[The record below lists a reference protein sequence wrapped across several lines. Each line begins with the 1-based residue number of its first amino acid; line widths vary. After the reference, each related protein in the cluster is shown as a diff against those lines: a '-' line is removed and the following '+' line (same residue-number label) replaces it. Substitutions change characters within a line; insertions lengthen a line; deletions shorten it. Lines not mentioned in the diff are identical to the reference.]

1 MIALGKAI
9 SDGERN
15 FSTIVAVDGESKKMF
30 PCFNCRQLFN
40 DYMSNGYVIIEE
52 NHHLKKIEIKK
63 LIPFPYQVKFK
74 YFYTIFDVNKFIR
87 L

>member
-15 FSTIVAVDGESKKMF
+15 FLAIVAVDGESKKIMF
-30 PCFNCRQLFN
+30 PCFNCHQLFN

-52 NHHLKKIEIKK
+52 NHHLK
-63 LIPFPYQVKFK
+63 
-74 YFYTIFDVNKFIR
+74 R
-87 L
+87 LR